1 MKIVDIALDFIFPKA
16 CGICGKIGEEY
27 ICEKCYKEIKKYI
40 YNNEEIKQEN
50 IFYLLKYKDI
60 IRKKIIDYKFNDKSY
75 LYNMF
80 YEILLKSK
88 NACEF
93 IKNYDIIIPV
103 PIHKKKRKIRGYN
116 QTELIA
122 RKIARQFDIS
132 INTKILLKIKNTPM
146 QSSLGKEDRIK
157 NVQNV
162 YKITNTDK
170 IIGKNVLL
178 VDDIYTTGATI
189 QECKKMLQLKDVKN
203 VGTFIIAK
211 D

>member
-203 VGTFIIAK
+203 VGAFIIAK